1 MPASA
6 LGGSTQHFRAYGK
19 RKTNVINRRQ
29 PLGGWD
35 TSPVAAAARAASSSS
50 SSSSSSDEDGPA
62 PVLVKKKAAPPPPR
76 QSAPPRRPEFEVV
89 VAATA
94 RRPARPSQSASSRS
108 SAAKENPA
116 AAVRTSGAGK
126 GKGKGKAKAV
136 EVEETSE
143 EEDEEEEERSPL
155 KPRVRP
161 APLKKVYGG
170 RRATTT
176 PIALRSSSSE
186 EDEDEDEDVV
196 VAPPPR
202 RRGVIPSSG
211 LSTSSRQTLAQQRKK
226 APVIT
231 SEDEEEEAG
240 SDALVEDRPSLV
252 LADEDSCSASSSSE
266 EDAVPPP
273 PAATRPVA
281 RLRSSGAP
289 VSPLPSALRALQPL
303 LLSPTLLS
311 FSSFASSPPPP
322 FAPAPTWRKIGE
334 ASYSEVFAA
343 ADAEGRDMV
352 VKIIPIA
359 PPTGARAASADE
371 ELPFMSSL
379 DAVAREIEVSRSLG
393 DDEGGVEGFVR
404 FKGAFLV
411 QGAYP
416 APLLAAWD
424 AFKRAQR
431 PASDEQVRPHVLPPT
446 QTYALLL
453 LENAGVALETYRLRS
468 WVEAAGVMA
477 QVVDALA
484 RAEDECGFE
493 HRDLHWGNILLQP
506 ATVSPASSLPSRFST
521 LSLARTRESTPPPA
535 GSLPSSSIFSPLT
548 LLDPAQSGVRA
559 TLIDFTLSRCAPD
572 GGEGRVLFDAFED
585 DELFEGEGEYQFEVY
600 RLMRAL
606 VVQRE
611 GGRWEGSERRT
622 NVLWLH
628 YLALKLLHSKRLRPP
643 PAVHSAGTAPAPSSP
658 RAVPSPLRIRRP
670 MTRRLSALQPP
681 SLSLSSGA
689 LSFPGSPAQAQ
700 PRARTA
706 PALLPGGRKHV
717 LLQRAQAAE
726 AEALA
731 REQGAHD
738 ALLRAEGALNAAV
751 DGWALGA
758 PKKGAKKGRG
768 KRGEGFAG
776 AREFAEWWFAQA

>member
-50 SSSSSSDEDGPA
+50 SSSSDEDGPA
-62 PVLVKKKAAPPPPR
+62 PVLVKKAAPPPPR
-76 QSAPPRRPEFEVV
+76 QSAPPRRSAFEVI
-89 VAATA
+89 VAAPA
-94 RRPARPSQSASSRS
+94 RRPVRPSQPASARS
-108 SAAKENPA
+108 TATKENPHA
-116 AAVRTSGAGK
+116 AARTGVA

-136 EVEETSE
+136 EVEETSD
-143 EEDEEEEERSPL
+143 EEDDEEEERSPL
-155 KPRVRP
+155 KPRARP
-161 APLKKVYGG
+161 AALKKVYGG

-211 LSTSSRQTLAQQRKK
+211 SSTSSRRTLAQQRKK
-226 APVIT
+226 APAIT

-240 SDALVEDRPSLV
+240 SDALVEDRPSPA
-252 LADEDSCSASSSSE
+252 LADEDSSSASSSSE

-289 VSPLPSALRALQPL
+289 ASPLPSTLRALQPL
-303 LLSPTLLS
+303 LLSPTILS
-311 FSSFASSPPPP
+311 FSSFASSPPQP

-343 ADAEGRDMV
+343 ADVEGRDMV
-352 VKIIPIA
+352 VKIIPVA
-359 PPTGARAASADE
+359 PPTAASACADE
-371 ELPFMSSL
+371 ELPFMSSV

-477 QVVDALA
+477 QVVDALR

-493 HRDLHWGNILLQP
+493 
-506 ATVSPASSLPSRFST
+506 
-521 LSLARTRESTPPPA
+521 
-535 GSLPSSSIFSPLT
+535 
-548 LLDPAQSGVRA
+548 SGVRA

-572 GGEGRVLFDAFED
+572 GGERRVLFDAFED
-585 DELFEGEGEYQFEVY
+585 EELFEGEGEYQFEVY
-600 RLMRAL
+600 RLMKAL
-606 VVQRE
+606 VHRKSR
-611 GGRWEGSERRT
+611 GWERSERRT

-643 PAVHSAGTAPAPSSP
+643 PAAFAPSIAAPAPSSP

-689 LSFPGSPAQAQ
+689 LSFPGSPAHAQ

-717 LLQRAQAAE
+717 LLLRAQAAE

-731 REQGAHD
+731 REQGAYD
-738 ALLRAEGALNAAV
+738 ALRRAEGALNAAV